1 MKIAFILPGIGR
13 SGGIRNT
20 VVAANHLLARG
31 HKVRILYHKG
41 PLSVRSMLR
50 SMRNKL
56 VYPGRHNW
64 LGMFEGDSIGFR
76 DITSCEFASD
86 EIIAGVGVWSSAELA
101 GLSFIHNPKLQ
112 YLRSTIPEPVCTQET
127 TESALSSDIPKVVV
141 SSYVGEHVRS
151 YRSGDVLGV
160 IPNGIKV
167 EEYYPDNVG
176 NARNGVG
183 IIYGRSYAKD
193 PNTILAVLRR
203 LREDLP
209 DIPQY
214 IFGQGRPPGGIP
226 TRDYIRFPSVQ
237 KARRIYSRCKVWI
250 LASRSEGFGMPI
262 LEAMACGCAV
272 VATDCGGPRDIIN
285 DGENGFLVQ
294 VGNVKQ
300 IVSKVKLLLDGAEL
314 RRQFT
319 RNSKDTVSKF
329 SWENSVDKLEKVL
342 FSLDKAEIR

>member
-1 MKIAFILPGIGR
+1 
-13 SGGIRNT
+13 
-20 VVAANHLLARG
+20 
-31 HKVRILYHKG
+31 
-41 PLSVRSMLR
+41 
-50 SMRNKL
+50 MRNKL

-76 DITSCEFASD
+76 DITACEFASD

-112 YLRSTIPEPVCTQET
+112 YLRSTVPEPVCTQET
-127 TESALSSDIPKVVV
+127 TNRAFSSDIPKVVV
-141 SSYVGEHVRS
+141 SSYVGEHARS

-160 IPNGIKV
+160 IPNGINV

-176 NARNGVG
+176 NARNSVG
-183 IIYGRSYAKD
+183 TIYGGSYAKD
-193 PNTILAVLRR
+193 PDTILAVLCR
-203 LREDLP
+203 LRESLP
-209 DIPQY
+209 DIPQC
-214 IFGQGRPPGGIP
+214 IFGVGPTPRGIP

-237 KARRIYSRCKVWI
+237 EALRIYSRCKVWF

-294 VGNVKQ
+294 VGNVEQ
-300 IVSKVKLLLDGAEL
+300 IVSKVKLLLDDAEL
-314 RRQFT
+314 RQQFT
-319 RNSKDTVSKF
+319 LNSKDTVSKF
-329 SWENSVDKLEKVL
+329 SWENSIDKLEKVL
-342 FSLDKAEIR
+342 YSLAKTKTH